1 MILYRLHH
9 FLKYQYTNILLN
21 KLITQFKSTFFISV
35 DYSYRVYTLN
45 LVTQYFKAVTCFINY
60 GLLPESI
67 EEDPT
72 ETIIPCDFN
81 SLIQYAIK
89 RLVENLFKI

>member
-1 MILYRLHH
+1 MIICKIIKANYIFVL
-9 FLKYQYTNILLN
+9 
-21 KLITQFKSTFFISV
+21 ISV

-45 LVTQYFKAVTCFINY
+45 LVTQYFKAVTCFLGY

-72 ETIIPCDFN
+72 QKCIQCDFS

-89 RLVENLFKI
+89 RLVGKY

>member
-1 MILYRLHH
+1 M
-9 FLKYQYTNILLN
+9 K
-21 KLITQFKSTFFISV
+21 KSTKSNNNFFISV

-45 LVTQYFKAVTCFINY
+45 LVTQYFKAVTCFLNY
-60 GLLPESI
+60 GLLPESN

-72 ETIIPCDFN
+72 QKIIQCDFS

-89 RLVENLFKI
+89 RLVI